1 MKSKN
6 AGLPRGFKPVDR
18 TVLKGRLENLGT
30 IEQSLQAIMVR
41 DERHRSESQ
50 IEENSKPQFRKVK
63 KLSDII
69 AKSIQA
75 ANDLRSVTHFIK
87 RAQHIWLTMLLKP
100 NGEQKQL
107 LRYDTESSDIKN
119 QKLHETLL
127 QIVENYGTT
136 KYPIEDLPAQIIKDT
151 LFVTGS
157 YVLINLPH
165 SALDHLIN
173 GMEVSGSES
182 INSEQIFK
190 RVLDE
195 QFNDNDLGKAKN
207 IGFIRKNPV
216 QNKNEG
222 FESLWKTNTD
232 GGEEYSLVDPAFNWT
247 FTDNPNVLKVGELQQ
262 KIRADKLM
270 ARSGFENIGTMMT
283 NIFSKT
289 EKGKGNPNSN
299 HVAIPERSDLNEALS
314 KLYKHRNYR
323 HNESLSI
330 RRSKFYK
337 GTGKGIGI
345 TYHAP
350 SESIIP
356 VHANGEI
363 GKPFGYIALVD
374 PKTGE
379 FLKSAGDVKF
389 YQSNKQAS
397 GNLDTGAGYGSLNE
411 MASHIKQIAQGGD
424 CNFDM
429 DWMIQLASS
438 TLEKEFVE
446 SFFNG
451 DMNKSVTVS
460 LSEANKKIFLS
471 RSFRQQ
477 GVRCV
482 FIPAEYVTYIATDFN
497 HLGIGRSLVE
507 EAKLHITRLAVL
519 DTADALAAVEN
530 SISKTELRVTLE
542 KQNTDPRQLIAMI
555 RDEYFASNPTMHDIL
570 GYANLSIDEV
580 LDRFKEQQLIVKVD
594 AGDNK
599 HIIAPQ
605 IEATQAQH
613 EPLKS
618 VDRDVKEGL
627 LNAIAG
633 HFMLKRSWLEDTGE
647 GVDFAIEALADQEIL
662 RNQASSYSREFGK
675 FISDFLRKHIRCNE
689 PLMVELVNVIR
700 ENKKLYEKPDRYKS
714 LEEALDDGEKDG
726 QLTEQEKVET
736 VFLDFINNL
745 YVELPQLS
753 LNETLNKIENKIES
767 IDKLVDRWMTMAGA
781 ELVKKYASEFN
792 LEGEELMT
800 QIKGVFMYDAFE
812 RFNLPVPFETILNDG
827 DGGGILSIVNGINN
841 LDGNVAKFF
850 EALLGG
856 QTKAI
861 KIWDKLKEKFGT
873 PEGEEPQNGQV
884 EPSQPFMDDGFF
896 EDQQLPP
903 TTGDFEDDQQE
914 PNEEVV
920 ESKEPDSSK
929 EKKPTEDDSP
939 FSDIE
944 LPPES

>member
-1 MKSKN
+1 MKNKN
-6 AGLPRGFKPVDR
+6 TGLPQGFKPADR
-18 TVLKGRLENLGT
+18 TALKGRLEKLGT

-41 DERHRSESQ
+41 DDRHRSESQ
-50 IEENSKPQFRKVK
+50 VEENTKPQFRKVK
-63 KLSDII
+63 KLSDVI

-107 LRYDTESSDIKN
+107 LRYDTESSDLKN

-136 KYPIEDLPAQIIKDT
+136 KYPIEDLPAQIIKDV
-151 LFVTGS
+151 LFGTGS
-157 YVLINLPH
+157 YALINLPH

-173 GMEVSGSES
+173 GMEVSGNE
-182 INSEQIFK
+182 NYTPEKIFSD
-190 RVLDE
+190 VLSS
-195 QFNDNDLGKAKN
+195 QFNNNSLEKAKN
-207 IGFIRKNPV
+207 IGFIRKQAPSLVN
-216 QNKNEG
+216 NG
-222 FESLWKTNTD
+222 FESLWKTNND
-232 GGEEYSLVDPAFNWT
+232 GGEEYSLVDSSLGWT

-262 KIRADKLM
+262 KIRSDKLM
-270 ARSGFENIGTMMT
+270 ARSGLENIGTMMT

-289 EKGKGNPNSN
+289 GKGKGDPNPN
-299 HVAIPERSDLNEALS
+299 HVTIPERSDLNEALS
-314 KLYKHRNYR
+314 KLYRQRNYR
-323 HNESLSI
+323 YNESLSI

-363 GKPFGYIALVD
+363 GKPFGYIALID

-397 GNLDTGAGYGSLNE
+397 SNLDSGAGYGTINE

-429 DWMIQLASS
+429 DWMIELASA

-451 DMNKSVTVS
+451 DLNKSVTVS

-482 FIPAEYVTYIATDFN
+482 FIPAEYVTYVAMDFN

-530 SISKTELRVTLE
+530 AISKTELRVTLE

-580 LDRFKEQQLIVKVD
+580 LDRFKEQQLIIKVD

-599 HIIAPQ
+599 HIIAPS
-605 IEATQAQH
+605 IEASQAQH
-613 EPLKS
+613 EPLKA
-618 VDRDVKEGL
+618 VDREVKEGL
-627 LNAIAG
+627 LNAISG

-662 RNQASSYSREFGK
+662 RNQASSYSREFSK

-689 PLMVELVNVIR
+689 PLMTEMITVIR

-714 LEEALDDGEKDG
+714 LEEALDVGDESNK
-726 QLTEQEKVET
+726 LNEQEKVEA

-767 IDKLVDRWMTMAGA
+767 IDKLVERWMTMAGA
-781 ELVKKYASEFN
+781 ELVKKYSAEFG
-792 LEGEELMT
+792 LEGDELMT
-800 QIKGVFMYDAFE
+800 QIKGVFMYEAFE

-850 EALLGG
+850 ESLLSNQG
-856 QTKAI
+856 KAI
-861 KIWDKLKEKFGT
+861 KIWEKLKADFGDKT
-873 PEGEEPQNGQV
+873 DSTGEEV
-884 EPSQPFMDDGFF
+884 DPSQPFVDDGLFN
-896 EDQQLPP
+896 DQQLP
-903 TTGDFEDDQQE
+903 DADSEFDQEKVNDQNAE
-914 PNEEVV
+914 PVVDEE
-920 ESKEPDSSK
+920 KE
-929 EKKPTEDDSP
+929 EGETP
-939 FSDIE
+939 FDKVE